1 MEMKAE
7 KLKPLVKI
15 PKMDTKKR
23 QVNDIRVIINTEVK
37 KRMEQLE
44 KKVIE
49 STNKELIKLK
59 EQIKKEILKEVE
71 MYEAELYELEKQTK
85 NDKVKRS
92 RGRPKKE
99 ISEEDKKAL
108 RREAVRK
115 WYQSERGKQYYEK
128 KKLRQKDVPKE
139 NKVIPKTPEE
149 KAKMRKEYYERWYNS
164 EKGAAFKEKMRLRY
178 HEKKNKE
185 K

>member
-1 MEMKAE
+1 
-7 KLKPLVKI
+7 
-15 PKMDTKKR
+15 
-23 QVNDIRVIINTEVK
+23 
-37 KRMEQLE
+37 
-44 KKVIE
+44 
-49 STNKELIKLK
+49 
-59 EQIKKEILKEVE
+59 
-71 MYEAELYELEKQTK
+71 MYEAELYELEKERKKEQ

-128 KKLRQKDVPKE
+128 KKLKQKDVQKG
-139 NKVIPKTPEE
+139 NKSIVPKTPEE

-164 EKGAAFKEKMRLRY
+164 AKGAAFKEKMRLRY